1 MKSISVLSQPQPQLK
16 SLVASLLG
24 GYISAHLQP
33 EDDPLSDAAQPLHH
47 EGSEPPNGRRQQERD
62 PRRERARGRSG
73 QGRVLVSEGQE
84 GQDDFGGRRD
94 RDAGLV
100 GRAAE
105 VGRAGENFFDG
116 GHLLVTEILIQFP
129 ASRNFDFFGFV
140 AKRCVSFVF
149 SATLFLINYCPSV
162 IL

>member
-1 MKSISVLSQPQPQLK
+1 MKSNSLLSQPKPQLK

-24 GYISAHLQP
+24 GHLSAHLQP
-33 EDDPLSDAAQPLHH
+33 EDDPLSHAAQPLHH
-47 EGSEPPNGRRQQERD
+47 EGSEPSNGRRQQERD
-62 PRRERARGRSG
+62 PRRERARGCSGSG

-116 GHLLVTEILIQFP
+116 GHLLVSEILTQFT
-129 ASRNFDFFGFV
+129 ASRNFDFFRFV
-140 AKRCVSFVF
+140 AKRCVFR
-149 SATLFLINYCPSV
+149 ATLFSINYCPSV